1 VRRGGDP
8 AATAVAADWD
18 GKFAAPVAAHLVSRP
33 RLHARL
39 TAGLQFSCTLIAAP
53 AGWGK
58 TLLAG
63 SWLAEGGAGR
73 AAAWISLAPEEDD
86 VRALWTAIA
95 TAIAPVIGEQAA
107 ADLRHVAADEA
118 VETVPG
124 RVAAILAGDGT
135 PVVLVLD
142 NLHEITSLAV
152 HESLLRLARA
162 HLWAGRTAGLNQA
175 DHRAVGLAVLDAAH
189 DAARPL
195 GAITRRIARGGP
207 ATRQQRY
214 TFPSPD

>member
-1 VRRGGDP
+1 MAARPPP
-8 AATAVAADWD
+8 AAPRDWD
-18 GKFAAPVAAHLVSRP
+18 VKFAVPLATHLVSRP

-39 TAGLQFSCTLIAAP
+39 TAGLQSSCTLIAAP

-73 AAAWISLAPEEDD
+73 AAAWVSLGPPRTTCGPCGRRSLPRSSRSSAS
-86 VRALWTAIA
+86 R
-95 TAIAPVIGEQAA
+95 AA
-107 ADLRHVAADEA
+107 ADLRRVVTDED

-124 RVAAILAGDGT
+124 QIAAVLAGDGT

-152 HESLLRLARA
+152 HESLLRLVRRPPQGFGSWPR
-162 HLWAGRTAGLNQA
+162 HAG
-175 DHRAVGLAVLDAAH
+175 
-189 DAARPL
+189 
-195 GAITRRIARGGP
+195 IRRGRWTGSA
-207 ATRQQRY
+207 
-214 TFPSPD
+214 SPG